1 MELQNLGNRLSSSI
15 SLKVFHIGAQVGWRV
30 FYALD
35 GKVTKLTDFELQ
47 SFEVTG
53 YAN

>member
-1 MELQNLGNRLSSSI
+1 MLCIQKGQNMNLF
-15 SLKVFHIGAQVGWRV
+15 KGWRV
-30 FYALD
+30 FYGLD